1 MKNTVRPINSSS
13 SWLFLIGLIFPAITV
28 YGNMMLIFNSFSL
41 SSVILIASGLLMTYC
56 ISMDALKIVFKSK
69 FVFYDD
75 YVEITRFDRLTD
87 YYSFNIRNIFK
98 AIPATVI
105 KIKYSDIEQFGLFDG
120 SQLYKRGLDENNRML
135 VTAVWEKKAYDFV
148 VPEQFSAIR
157 KYLLINDA
165 EKNSCMIDVKH
176 YSASQVSVIL
186 RSFEQYTGRKT
197 CGGYPSNWKAA
208 FKITVWGVLTA
219 LTARF
224 GLPLLDAF
232 LNPMHPINERETIK
246 GIYVLCGILFAVVS
260 SLGFV
265 IRNNKP
271 EDEKKAQKARITGR
285 IVLYISLG
293 FFAATVILF
302 FKSISI

>member
-75 YVEITRFDRLTD
+75 YVEITKFDRLTD
-87 YYSFNIRNIFK
+87 YYSFNIKNVFK
-98 AIPATVI
+98 AIPETVI
-105 KIKYSDIEQFGLFDG
+105 KIKYSDIEQFGLFEG
-120 SQLYKRGLDENNRML
+120 SQLYKRGLDENNRIL
-135 VTAVWEKKAYDFV
+135 VTAVWEKRTYDLI
-148 VPEQFSAIR
+148 VPEQFSAMRRYI
-157 KYLLINDA
+157 LVNDTG
-165 EKNSCMIDVKH
+165 KNSWMIDVKH
-176 YSASQVSVIL
+176 YSVSQISAVL
-186 RSFEQYTGRKT
+186 RGLGKHTDRKM
-197 CGGYPSNWKAA
+197 CGGYPSNRKAA
-208 FKITVWGVLTA
+208 FYITVWGVLTA

-232 LNPMHPINERETIK
+232 LNPMHPVNERKTIK

-293 FFAATVILF
+293 FFAATVSLF